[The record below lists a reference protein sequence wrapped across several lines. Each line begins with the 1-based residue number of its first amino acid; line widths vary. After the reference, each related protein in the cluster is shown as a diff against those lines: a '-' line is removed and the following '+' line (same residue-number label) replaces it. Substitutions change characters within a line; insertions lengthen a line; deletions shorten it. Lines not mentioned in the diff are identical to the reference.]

1 VRFIPAII
9 SFVLAFGMI
18 AFGIAQRTVLLE
30 PANVTSTATTHS
42 DATVTLVDSATLQS
56 LPGRQKIDISGSGD
70 VFAAYGRTEDVLAWV
85 GNTKYN
91 KLSYD
96 KTKAKLVSTL
106 VPGKATTVP
115 DPIGSDLWL
124 DEFSHSKSLSF
135 TVNVPSDITVIIA
148 SNGTRPAPA
157 KVSVT
162 WPLDNRTP
170 WAGPLIVG
178 GILLLLAGFVLYL
191 WALRHL
197 RRSRGPRRKTPKM
210 PKVPRQ
216 RSPRGRQSRARPKA
230 GRQAAP
236 PSGRRAARPMIA
248 VPILLASTL
257 VLTGCASD
265 LWPEFLG
272 GAKGSTAVPVAT
284 STPVVPGQ
292 DLQIPAVTAPQLKNI
307 VAHISAVATKA
318 DADKDG
324 TLVATRFEGAAL
336 ALRLA
341 NYGIRKADN
350 TYAALPAIPAGTVA
364 LTLPQQS
371 NTWPRTV
378 FTVVQNPTD
387 KTVAPVAMMLVQ
399 DSPRDN
405 YKVDYAVALE
415 AKAKLPDVAP
425 ANIGAP
431 RLPPDSKLQ
440 LLAPAKLALAYGD
453 VIANGTTSDQAKYF
467 DLAKDNLI
475 GLIGSD
481 YRKAQIAA
489 LPSTASMTFANSNG
503 PGQVIALGS
512 NDSGAIV
519 AVELDETV
527 TVTPTEA
534 GAAVNPEGAVKSLS
548 GITGSTKG
556 TVAVYGDQLL
566 FYVPK
571 ASSKS
576 KITLLGFATGLISA
590 TEKP

>member
-1 VRFIPAII
+1 VRFIAAIV

-30 PANVTSTATTHS
+30 PANVTSTVTSHS

-56 LPGRQKIDISGSGD
+56 IPGRQKLDIAGTGS
-70 VFAAYGRTEDVLAWV
+70 VFAAYGRTEDVQAWV

-91 KLSYD
+91 KLTYD
-96 KTKAKLVSTL
+96 KTKGKLVSTV
-106 VPGKATTVP
+106 VPGKATKVP

-135 TVNVPSDITVIIA
+135 TVNVPNDITVIIV
-148 SNGTRPAPA
+148 SNGTKPAPA
-157 KVSVT
+157 NVSIT

-178 GILLLLAGFVLYL
+178 GILLLIVGAVLYF

-210 PKVPRQ
+210 PKVPKQ
-216 RSPRGRQSRARPKA
+216 RSPRNVKQRPSGQKA
-230 GRQAAP
+230 V
-236 PSGRRAARPMIA
+236 PSGRRAARPFLAI
-248 VPILLASTL
+248 PLILISTL
-257 VLTGCASD
+257 ALSGCASD
-265 LWPEFLG
+265 LWPEFMG

-292 DLQIPAVTAPQLKNI
+292 DLQVPAVTAPQLKNI
-307 VAHISAVATKA
+307 VAQISAVATKA
-318 DADKDG
+318 DTDKDT

-336 ALRLA
+336 ALRVA

-371 NTWPRTV
+371 NSWPRTV

-387 KTVAPVAMMLVQ
+387 KTVPPIAMMLVQ
-399 DSPRDN
+399 DTPRDN

-440 LLAPAKLALAYGD
+440 LLAPAKLALSYGD
-453 VIANGTTSDQAKYF
+453 IIANGTTSDQAKYF
-467 DLAKDNLI
+467 DLTKDNLI
-475 GLIGSD
+475 GLIGSA

-489 LPSTASMTFANSNG
+489 LPSTATMSFANSNG
-503 PGQVIALGS
+503 AGQVIALGS

-519 AVELDETV
+519 AVELNETV

>member
-1 VRFIPAII
+1 MRFIAAII

-18 AFGIAQRTVLLE
+18 AYGIAQRTVLAE
-30 PANVTSTATTHS
+30 PASLTLTATAHS
-42 DATVTLVDSATLQS
+42 TATVTLIDSATLQS
-56 LPGRQKIDISGSGD
+56 LPGRQKIDITGTGA

-91 KLSYD
+91 RISYD
-96 KTKAKLVSTL
+96 KSTAKLTST
-106 VPGKATTVP
+106 VVAGKATKVP
-115 DPIGSDLWL
+115 DPLGSDLWL
-124 DEFSHSKSLSF
+124 DQFSHAKSVGF
-135 TVNVPSDITVIIA
+135 TVNVPAGITVIIA
-148 SNGTRPAPA
+148 SDGTKPAPSN
-157 KVSVT
+157 VSVT

-178 GILLLLAGFVLYL
+178 GILLLLVGTVLYF

-197 RRSRGPRRKTPKM
+197 RRSRGPQRKM

-216 RSPRGRQSRARPKA
+216 RSPGRTKPKQ
-230 GRQAAP
+230 RKQNVQ
-236 PSGRRAARPMIA
+236 PSGRRAARPMVAA
-248 VPILLASTL
+248 VPLFLVTAL
-257 VLTGCASD
+257 VLTGCSSD

-272 GAKGSTAVPVAT
+272 GAKGPTEVPVAT
-284 STPVVPGQ
+284 STPVVSGQ
-292 DLQIPAVTAPQLKNI
+292 DLQTPAVTTPQLKNI
-307 VAHISAVATKA
+307 VAQISAVATKA
-318 DADKDG
+318 DANKDS
-324 TLVATRFEGAAL
+324 TLIATRFEGAAL
-336 ALRLA
+336 SLRLA
-341 NYGIRKADN
+341 NYGIRKADS

-378 FTVVQNPTD
+378 FTVIQNPTD
-387 KTVAPVAMMLVQ
+387 KTVPPVALMLVQ
-399 DSPRDN
+399 DTPRDN

-440 LLAPAKLALAYGD
+440 LLAPSKLALAYGD
-453 VIANGTTSDQAKYF
+453 IIAKGTTSEFTKYF
-467 DLAKDNLI
+467 DLSKDNLI
-475 GLIGSD
+475 GLIGFD
-481 YRKAQIAA
+481 YRKAQVAA
-489 LPSTASMTFANSNG
+489 LPSTASMAFTNSNG
-503 PGQVIALGS
+503 SGAVIALGS

-519 AVELDETV
+519 AVELNETV
-527 TVTPTEA
+527 TVTPTQP

-590 TEKP
+590 SEKP

>member
-1 VRFIPAII
+1 MRFIAAIV

-18 AFGIAQRTVLLE
+18 AFGVAQRTVLLE
-30 PANVTSTATTHS
+30 PANVTSTATIHS
-42 DATVTLVDSATLQS
+42 DATVTLVDSVTLQS
-56 LPGRQKIDISGSGD
+56 IPGRQKIDISGTGS

-85 GNTKYN
+85 GNTKHN
-91 KLSYD
+91 TLTYD
-96 KTKAKLVSTL
+96 KAKARLVSTV
-106 VPGKATTVP
+106 VPGKATKVP
-115 DPIGSDLWL
+115 DPLGSDLWL

-135 TVNVPSDITVIIA
+135 TVNVPSDITVIIV
-148 SNGTRPAPA
+148 SDGTKPAPDT
-157 KVSVT
+157 VSIT

-178 GILLLLAGFVLYL
+178 GILLLLVGTVLYF

-197 RRSRGPRRKTPKM
+197 RRSRGPRRKSPKM

-216 RSPRGRQSRARPKA
+216 RSPRSVKQPKR
-230 GRQAAP
+230 GKQQAL

-248 VPILLASTL
+248 VPVLLISTL
-257 VLTGCASD
+257 ALSGCASD

-292 DLQIPAVTAPQLKNI
+292 DLQVPAVTAPQLKNI
-307 VAHISAVATKA
+307 VAQISAVATKA
-318 DADKDG
+318 DADKDT

-336 ALRLA
+336 ALRVA

-371 NTWPRTV
+371 DTWPRTV

-387 KTVAPVAMMLVQ
+387 KTVPPVAMMLVQ
-399 DSPRDN
+399 DTPRDN

-440 LLAPAKLALAYGD
+440 LLAPSKLALAYGD
-453 VIANGTTSDQAKYF
+453 IIANGTTSDEAKYF

-481 YRKAQIAA
+481 YRKAQVAA

-503 PGQVIALGS
+503 SGAVIALGS

-519 AVELDETV
+519 AVELNETV

-556 TVAVYGDQLL
+556 TIAVYGDQLL

-571 ASSKS
+571 ASSKT